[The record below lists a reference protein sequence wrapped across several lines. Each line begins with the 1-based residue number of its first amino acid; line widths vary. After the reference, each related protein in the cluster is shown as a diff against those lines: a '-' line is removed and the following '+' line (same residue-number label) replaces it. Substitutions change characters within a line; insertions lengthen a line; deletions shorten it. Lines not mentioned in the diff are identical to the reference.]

1 VLFGDAVMAI
11 YHLSGTIVTRS
22 QGRSSVACAAYRAG
36 EKLYDE
42 RRELTHDFSKK
53 RDVVYRDILLPENAP
68 REFADR
74 ETLWNAVERAE
85 KRKDAQ
91 LAREFNVSLP
101 RELNLEQQI
110 ALVREYVNA
119 QFVRLGMIADVA
131 IHHDKTASG
140 EEQPHAHIML
150 TMREVTEDGFG
161 FKVTAWNAKERLLE
175 WREAWANS
183 ANQHLALHGHDVQI
197 DHRSY
202 AAQQIE
208 LEPQHKI
215 GTAAALSRMARLED
229 HERIAKENGERILE
243 NPGIALNALTR
254 QQSTFTH
261 HDIARLINRQSVS
274 AEQFQAVYDKVLA
287 SPELVALGKDEK
299 QRERFTTR
307 EMLALEVKLQQSVRD
322 LNQQVAGHT
331 VKEKYKEQALSQV
344 NLSNEQQV
352 AFEHIVDSGDVKCVL
367 GYAGT
372 GKSYLLGAA
381 REAWEQQGY
390 NVHGVTLSGIAAENL
405 AASSGIESRT
415 LASRCYYWDRDEQH
429 LTKNDIVVVDE
440 AGMLGSRQLSR
451 IITEA
456 ERARAKVVLIGD
468 PQQLQAIEA
477 GAAFRAVCDELG
489 YVELTEVRRQKE
501 MWQQQA
507 TKDCAKGDVKR
518 ALDAYAQREHLHEFN
533 TQDEAKTAIVR
544 QWLESRTTEPEKSQ
558 LMLAYT
564 RKDVSELND
573 LVRHELQQTG
583 HLGLSEN
590 NQAFIVETARGHKEI
605 AIGERL
611 YCLQNDRHLSVMNG
625 TLGTVTAIDA
635 EHNSLSLKLDKGP
648 VQGEGLEL
656 ELNLNQYNHLDYGY
670 AATIHKA
677 QGVTVDRTQLLASTH
692 LDSHA
697 SYVAL
702 SRHRES
708 CDIFYSHEQFLSEKD
723 LSWTLSRERHK
734 DISLDYLSDNQDFNN
749 DNRNNPLQEQEKQQ
763 NPYPAEVTQ
772 PFSERRGIDPHVLAI
787 DRDDMEQCLAEFAQD
802 MQDFRE
808 HQAEREAYIKEQ
820 LKGINPELEAFKRE
834 FEAENPEL
842 AQQLKAEFK
851 AEQQQI
857 REQIQ
862 QREQEKALAAQR
874 AQEEKQRQLQL
885 ERSRELE
892 RGMEIDFD

>member
-1 VLFGDAVMAI
+1 MAI

-110 ALVREYVNA
+110 ALVREYVEA

-243 NPGIALNALTR
+243 NPSIALNALTR

-261 HDIARLINRQSVS
+261 HDIARLVNRQSVD
-274 AEQFQAVYDKVLA
+274 AEQFKAVYAKVLA
-287 SPELVALGKDEK
+287 SPELVPLGKDEK
-299 QRERFTTR
+299 DRERFTTK

-322 LNQQVAGHT
+322 LNQKVAGHT
-331 VKEKYKEQALSQV
+331 VKEKHKEQALSQV
-344 NLSNEQQV
+344 DLSAEQQV
-352 AFEHIVDSGDVKCVL
+352 AFEHVVASGDVKCVL

-390 NVHGVTLSGIAAENL
+390 TVHGVTLSGIAAENL

-507 TKDCAKGDVKR
+507 TKDCAKGDIKR

-564 RKDVSELND
+564 RQDVAELNE
-573 LVRHELQQTG
+573 LVRHELQQSG
-583 HLGLSEN
+583 HLGTSEN

-605 AIGERL
+605 AISERL
-611 YCLQNDRHLSVMNG
+611 YCLQNDRRLGVMNG

-635 EHNSLSLKLDKGP
+635 ENNSLTLQLDKGSA
-648 VQGEGLEL
+648 QGEGLAL

-708 CDIFYSHEQFLSEKD
+708 CDIFYSHEQFINEQD
-723 LSWTLSRERHK
+723 LGWTLSRERHK

-749 DNRNNPLQEQEKQQ
+749 NQHNPPQQEQEKQQ
-763 NPYPAEVTQ
+763 TPYPAEITQ
-772 PFSERRGIDPHVLAI
+772 PYSERRGIDPHVKTI
-787 DRDDMEQCLAEFAQD
+787 DRNDMEQCLAEFAQE

-808 HQAEREAYIKEQ
+808 HQDEYQAYLEKS
-820 LKGINPELEAFKRE
+820 LACGGDELEAFRQE
-834 FEAENPEL
+834 FERTRPEQ
-842 AQQLKAEFK
+842 AQQIKEEIRTTLDTLQQQREIE
-851 AEQQQI
+851 AEQQRQAQAI
-857 REQIQ
+857 R
-862 QREQEKALAAQR
+862 
-874 AQEEKQRQLQL
+874 QRQLQL
-885 ERSRELE
+885 ERSRSRE

>member
-1 VLFGDAVMAI
+1 MAI

-22 QGRSSVACAAYRAG
+22 QGRSAVACAAYRAG

-53 RDVVYRDILLPENAP
+53 RDVVYRDIRLPENAP

-110 ALVREYVNA
+110 ALVREYVDA

-131 IHHDKTASG
+131 IHHDKTQSG

-150 TMREVTEDGFG
+150 TMREVSEQGFG

-243 NPGIALNALTR
+243 NPSIALNALTR

-261 HDIARLINRQSVS
+261 HDIARLINRQSVT

-287 SPELVALGKDEK
+287 CPELVALGKDEK
-299 QRERFTTR
+299 DRKRFTTK

-331 VKEKYKEQALSQV
+331 VKEKYKEHALSQV

-352 AFEHIVDSGDVKCVL
+352 AFEHVVASGDVKCVL

-390 NVHGVTLSGIAAENL
+390 SVHGITLSGIAAENL

-415 LASRCYYWDRDEQH
+415 LASRCYYWDRDEEH
-429 LTKNDIVVVDE
+429 LTRKDIVVVDE

-456 ERARAKVVLIGD
+456 ERAHAKVVLIGD

-489 YVELTEVRRQKE
+489 YVELTEVRRQIE
-501 MWQQQA
+501 PWQQQA
-507 TKDCAKGDVKR
+507 TKDCAKGDIKQ
-518 ALDAYAQREHLHEFN
+518 ALDAYAEHDHLHEFN
-533 TQDEAKTAIVR
+533 TQTDAKAAIIR
-544 QWLESRTTEPEKSQ
+544 QWLESRLSEPEKSQ

-564 RKDVSELND
+564 RKDVAELND
-573 LVRHELQQTG
+573 LVRHELQQSG
-583 HLGLSEN
+583 HLGVEAN
-590 NQAFIVETARGHKEI
+590 HQAFIVETARGHKEI

-611 YCLQNDRHLSVMNG
+611 YCLQNDRRLGVMNG
-625 TLGTVTAIDA
+625 TLGTVTAID
-635 EHNSLSLKLDKGP
+635 EKNNSLTLQLDKGS

-656 ELNLNQYNHLDYGY
+656 ELNLNQYNHFDYGY

-734 DISLDYLSDNQDFNN
+734 DISLDYFSDNQDLNISN
-749 DNRNNPLQEQEKQQ
+749 IGDIDNEERKQHKDI
-763 NPYPAEVTQ
+763 PYPAEVTQ

-787 DRDDMEQCLAEFAQD
+787 DRDDMEQCLAEFAQE

-820 LKGINPELEAFKRE
+820 LKGLNPELEAFKRE

-842 AQQLKAEFK
+842 ARQLKAEFK
-851 AEQQQI
+851 AEQLQI
-857 REQIQ
+857 REQMK

-885 ERSRELE
+885 ERSRERE
-892 RGMEIDFD
+892 RGFEIDFD